1 VYRPPHPRRVRP
13 RRRPASYNPRNGHR
27 GQAIRGTRGDEF
39 DRSVTNFAIRY
50 ADQNERDYAEFVAA
64 IRSGQLTAVEGV

>member
-1 VYRPPHPRRVRP
+1 M
-13 RRRPASYNPRNGHR
+13 
-27 GQAIRGTRGDEF
+27 
-39 DRSVTNFAIRY
+39 RY

>member
-1 VYRPPHPRRVRP
+1 VRP
-13 RRRPASYNPRNGHR
+13 RRRPASDNPRKGHH
-27 GQAIRGTRGDEF
+27 GQAIRGSRRVPRGTDEF